1 MKAVREA
8 AQLVVDW
15 CRVGAFVCAAGS
27 LGAMALCAAGV
38 SAVAARASARRGAPS
53 ASPPSSKAQREIRKA
68 VRRSFAATGIGGTD
82 LRGWRE
88 AMQNAARDVRTLRAG
103 LAAEQQRHA
112 WNCIRLGRGGANGRI
127 RRAEVALREARARA
141 RIAELRY
148 AIACAHAGAVA

>member
-15 CRVGAFVCAAGS
+15 CRVGAFVCAAGG

-53 ASPPSSKAQREIRKA
+53 AAPPSSKAQREIRKA
-68 VRRSFAATGIGGTD
+68 VRRSFAATRIGGTD
-82 LRGWRE
+82 LGGWRG
-88 AMQNAARDVRTLRAG
+88 AMCDAAWDVRLRREE
-103 LAAEQQRHA
+103 LCE
-112 WNCIRLGRGGANGRI
+112 IRKGHPPRTDQGRALRGDRI